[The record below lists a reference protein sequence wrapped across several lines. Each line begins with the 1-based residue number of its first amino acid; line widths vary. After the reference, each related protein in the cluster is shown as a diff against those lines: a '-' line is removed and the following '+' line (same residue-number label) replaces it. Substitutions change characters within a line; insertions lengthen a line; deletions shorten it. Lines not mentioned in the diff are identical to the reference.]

1 LGWAKVNHP
10 FHPLKGQSFPVL
22 KTRWLSG
29 RETLILRDLER
40 GSISVLREWT
50 DWAGPSI
57 LQALGKDPQR
67 FALSR
72 LLELIELVQRLRK
85 LDV

>member
-1 LGWAKVNHP
+1 MNHP

-50 DWAGPSI
+50 DWGELSP
-57 LQALGKDPQR
+57 LQTLEKDSRR
-67 FALSR
+67 FALSL

>member
-1 LGWAKVNHP
+1 MGWAKVNHP

-50 DWAGPSI
+50 DWGEPSI
-57 LQALGKDPQR
+57 LQTLGKEPQR
-67 FALSR
+67 FALSM
-72 LLELIELVQRLRK
+72 LLELVELVQRLRK